1 MRRFIQLLNKHKLR
15 LPYSK
20 IVFTLSTFLAVNA
33 FTALPSKAA
42 IEFTGDIDTLVDT
55 VIEGAANS
63 MGKVA
68 KTAPVRWAWCEDVSN
83 ASYNIIS
90 KRICLNPKF
99 IKELS
104 KAGKAPIAFVVAH
117 EYAHHVQ
124 FSSSKSISNEKRNTK
139 DVELQADCYAGIIL
153 ASMNNVSF
161 DQDEV
166 QIMIN
171 AANLLG
177 DKEYDSH
184 DHHGPGENR
193 ALALRSGLR
202 YGSSKGKIKDAYYN
216 YCLGK

>member
-68 KTAPVRWAWCEDVSN
+68 GTGKIKWAWCEDTY
-83 ASYNIIS
+83 YNSIS
-90 KRICLNPKF
+90 KTICLEPKF
-99 IKELS
+99 MKELG
-104 KAGKAPIAFVVAH
+104 KAGKAAISFVVAH

-124 FSSSKSISNEKRNTK
+124 YATSKLISNAQRNTMRL
-139 DVELQADCYAGIIL
+139 ELQADCYAGIIL
-153 ASMNNVSF
+153 ASTDNISF
-161 DQDEV
+161 NLDEV
-166 QIMIN
+166 QTMI
-171 AANLLG
+171 AAAYSVG
-177 DKEYDSH
+177 DQAYD
-184 DHHGPGENR
+184 DFNHHGPGENR

-202 YGSSKGKIKDAYYN
+202 YGSSKGKIKDAYYKMF
-216 YCLGK
+216 CLGK

>member
-1 MRRFIQLLNKHKLR
+1 MRRLIEISNIFKLR
-15 LPYSK
+15 IPYSK
-20 IVFTLSTFLAVNA
+20 IVFSLSTCLALNA
-33 FTALPSKAA
+33 LTLLPSKAA
-42 IEFTGDIDTLVDT
+42 IEFTGDIETLVDT

-68 KTAPVRWAWCEDVSN
+68 GTGKIKWDWCDNTYYS
-83 ASYNIIS
+83 SIS
-90 KRICLNPKF
+90 KTICLEPEF
-99 IKELS
+99 MKELG
-104 KAGKAPIAFVVAH
+104 KAGKAAISFVVAH

-124 FSSSKSISNEKRNTK
+124 FAKSKLISNAQRNTMR
-139 DVELQADCYAGIIL
+139 VELQADCYAGIIL

-166 QIMIN
+166 QTMIN

-177 DKEYDSH
+177 DQEYDSH

-202 YGSSKGKIKDAYYN
+202 YGSSKGKIKDAYYKMF
-216 YCLGK
+216 CLGE